1 MRVIGRWTRAV
12 AACAL
17 LAGACAWAQAPA
29 TGDAR
34 ALLAEA
40 IAVLRAA
47 PSMGGEPIDWTAAGE
62 RLGAG
67 LAPGAAPGEAHRAI
81 AEAVALLNDPHAR
94 FVAPAPPVNPAKA
107 PAHGDG
113 QGAAPESGAP
123 SVSEPAAHRPAVP
136 TRPEGRMLEEGIAY
150 VVVPMC
156 AAPGVDGLRA
166 YAQELRATLAR
177 LAKEEPKG
185 WALEL
190 RFNGGGNVWPMLLG
204 LQPLLGD
211 GGHATSVVGAGVTQ
225 VFGCT
230 GNEAWL
236 ETDGKR
242 EVQLALPDAPP
253 AEPIRGPV
261 AALIG
266 PWTMSSG
273 EMIALAF
280 KGRARLMGEPTAG
293 LTTVTYPFPLSDG
306 STLSLP
312 TSRMGDRDGVAAN
325 GAIEPD
331 EAVAIGEWPTAE
343 DEVACAAARWVSWRR
358 GEK

>member
-1 MRVIGRWTRAV
+1 MRGNGRWTRAV

-17 LAGACAWAQAPA
+17 LGGSCAWAQAPA

-47 PSMGGEPIDWTAAGE
+47 PSLGGEPVDWTAASE
-62 RLGAG
+62 RFAAG

-81 AEAVALLNDPHAR
+81 AAAVALLKDPHAR
-94 FVAPAPPVNPAKA
+94 FVAPAPPPVPAPELA
-107 PAHGDG
+107 QANG
-113 QGAAPESGAP
+113 QGAAAGAAESKTPETAP
-123 SVSEPAAHRPAVP
+123 QRPPVP
-136 TRPEGRMLEEGIAY
+136 TRPEGRMLEAGIAY

-156 AAPGVDGLRA
+156 ATPDVDGLRA
-166 YAQELRATLAR
+166 YALELRATLAR
-177 LAKEEPKG
+177 LAKEESKG

-211 GGHATSVVGAGVTQ
+211 GAHATSVVGAGVTQ

-242 EVQLALPDAPP
+242 EVQLALPDASP
-253 AEPIRGPV
+253 AEPIAGPV

-280 KGRARLMGEPTAG
+280 KGRARLLGESTAG

-312 TSRMGDRDGVAAN
+312 TSRMGDRDGVAAK

-331 EAVAIGEWPTAE
+331 EAVAIGDWPTAE

>member
-1 MRVIGRWTRAV
+1 
-12 AACAL
+12 
-17 LAGACAWAQAPA
+17 
-29 TGDAR
+29 
-34 ALLAEA
+34 
-40 IAVLRAA
+40 
-47 PSMGGEPIDWTAAGE
+47 
-62 RLGAG
+62 
-67 LAPGAAPGEAHRAI
+67 
-81 AEAVALLNDPHAR
+81 
-94 FVAPAPPVNPAKA
+94 
-107 PAHGDG
+107 
-113 QGAAPESGAP
+113 
-123 SVSEPAAHRPAVP
+123 
-136 TRPEGRMLEEGIAY
+136 MLEEGIAY

-156 AAPGVDGLRA
+156 AAPDVEGLRA
-166 YAQELRATLAR
+166 YALELRATLAR
-177 LAKEEPKG
+177 LAKEAPQG

-230 GNEAWL
+230 GSDAWL

-242 EVQLALPDAPP
+242 EVQLSLPDAPP
-253 AEPIRGPV
+253 VMPIGGPI

-273 EMIALAF
+273 EMIALALR
-280 KGRARLMGEPTAG
+280 GRARLLGEPTAG

-312 TSRMGDRDGVAAN
+312 TSRMGDRDGIAAK
-325 GAIEPD
+325 GEIVPD
-331 EAVAIGEWPTAE
+331 EAVAIGDWPTAE